1 MRTIFLQWPLRQIAI
16 ISSESVGGVVCQNDG
31 FINNCYN
38 IGTVFRQDISGGV
51 VGYGSSTVTNCNN
64 KGTAT
69 DVNAAGGVVGNTH
82 GVISNSYNSGAV
94 GPNLNTGGV
103 AGLVCK
109 SGAITN
115 IYNAASI
122 TDSIFVGGV
131 VRSLIGSINAYYNTE
146 NNTEN
151 VAGAHSPIGNNNGS
165 SSSVL
170 GFTTLDMSGPDALNH
185 MIFTDAEGI

>member
-1 MRTIFLQWPLRQIAI
+1 M
-16 ISSESVGGVVCQNDG
+16 
-31 FINNCYN
+31 
-38 IGTVFRQDISGGV
+38 

-94 GPNLNTGGV
+94 EPKLNTGGV

-109 SGAITN
+109 SGTITN

-131 VRSLIGSINAYYNTE
+131 VRSLLGSINAYY
-146 NNTEN
+146 NTEN